1 MINSKFILNKI
12 AVLKL
17 HYNKLGM
24 VNLAYYI
31 IQRMLRPK
39 NHLLKV
45 SVPAFPYPVYLR
57 NCASDIQIFTQI
69 ILREELNI
77 DIKVVPFTII
87 DGGANIGLATLYLK
101 NKYPNAKIFA
111 VEPDHYN
118 FEMLKR
124 NTAPYKDVICYN
136 MGIWST
142 NTKLKIINAD
152 AGNESFRV
160 AEITNDQT
168 DDIGVFDAITIIEI
182 VKRNNIFH
190 IDLMKLDIEGSE
202 RKVFESNFNDWL
214 AITDNMLVEIHNW
227 IDSEAE
233 NTVMAAVKDKFQLR
247 MEGEYHLFS
256 RL

>member
-1 MINSKFILNKI
+1 
-12 AVLKL
+12 
-17 HYNKLGM
+17 
-24 VNLAYYI
+24 
-31 IQRMLRPK
+31 
-39 NHLLKV
+39 
-45 SVPAFPYPVYLR
+45 
-57 NCASDIQIFTQI
+57 
-69 ILREELNI
+69 
-77 DIKVVPFTII
+77 
-87 DGGANIGLATLYLK
+87 
-101 NKYPNAKIFA
+101 
-111 VEPDHYN
+111 
-118 FEMLKR
+118 
-124 NTAPYKDVICYN
+124 

-160 AEITNDQT
+160 AEISNDQT
-168 DDIGVFDAITIIEI
+168 DDIGVFDAITINEI
-182 VKRNNIFH
+182 VKRNKICH

-202 RKVFESNFNDWL
+202 RKVFESNFSDWL